1 MLNFNV
7 KYIYPTK
14 AVKGYITLLKQKA
27 NYSSVITHR
36 GRDRMVVG
44 ITTTYTISAYHH

>member
-14 AVKGYITLLKQKA
+14 AVRGYITLLKNIA
-27 NYSSVITHR
+27 N
-36 GRDRMVVG
+36 
-44 ITTTYTISAYHH
+44 